1 MSPPIGPNLCI
12 MIMPRLF
19 VEPIQDLSIG
29 NLKRFIIILEN
40 DDKCR
45 GCNRLQSNF
54 RYQTVLNFSDEMI
67 YFSGFVH
74 RRTSWLPLCSLPV
87 TYRSY
92 PTWLLRIPRIFCRI
106 WLPCGMTFS
115 PRRPYPSRRP
125 NVPIFGC
132 LRCSCPPLLAWATR

>member
-74 RRTSWLPLCSLPV
+74 RRTS
-87 TYRSY
+87 
-92 PTWLLRIPRIFCRI
+92 
-106 WLPCGMTFS
+106 
-115 PRRPYPSRRP
+115 
-125 NVPIFGC
+125 
-132 LRCSCPPLLAWATR
+132 